1 MMKMM
6 MKMMMMMMM
15 MIITIRM
22 IMTGT
27 TILIIVNNDHEV
39 DVEGEDDDD
48 DDDYD
53 RVGKAETPL
62 RLHVWRYMTCPTK
75 KNCDALYSSY
85 QSRPRHTCRTCMAS
99 AYGQGTVHTD
109 LRQNTSVEREC
120 RTGRHVYEASIQ
132 IFKLTLLEK
141 GSS

>member
-1 MMKMM
+1 MMMKMM
-6 MKMMMMMMM
+6 MKIMMM

-27 TILIIVNNDHEV
+27 MILIIVNNDHEV

-48 DDDYD
+48 DDDYH

-75 KNCDALYSSY
+75 KKIATLYFLPIKADRAIRAGRVWPARMARG
-85 QSRPRHTCRTCMAS
+85 QCIRTCAKTRRSRGNAGRAAMFMR
-99 AYGQGTVHTD
+99 
-109 LRQNTSVEREC
+109 LRVRFSNSLC
-120 RTGRHVYEASIQ
+120 
-132 IFKLTLLEK
+132 
-141 GSS
+141 